1 MKYNTPAKTNR
12 SERKN
17 TKSIYLL
24 IVVAFAAVMLFS
36 PFRDTVQSVF
46 SASASKA
53 EVYYMGDVD
62 FNGKVEPSDARTV
75 LRAAVR
81 LTTLSGQ
88 EGENVYPVESGKP
101 NQAQVADIDGDLK
114 ITSAD
119 ARAILRMSVNL
130 DELKEVDNYGT
141 VEEPNP
147 YDDDLVFAPTAADYS
162 YDPTLCRICGKRQG
176 SIYMSDDPSVSN
188 WPYICWELKGGCCRS
203 LDDYTCPY
211 CGEDVQRM
219 TCHTCKT
226 LKPEYQKI
234 VDSDEFKQKVERY
247 FELLKEEN
255 NDDLTTTEEE
265 YEYDYDHLIT
275 EIPDMEFSIPDFD
288 IDFNSIIP

>member
-1 MKYNTPAKTNR
+1 MKNIITKF
-12 SERKN
+12 KN
-17 TKSIYLL
+17 VRPVYF
-24 IVVAFAAVMLFS
+24 VVAFVMLAVALAVPMQKQITRLFS
-36 PFRDTVQSVF
+36 D
-46 SASASKA
+46 AAESKI
-53 EVYYMGDVD
+53 YYMGDVD

-147 YDDDLVFAPTAADYS
+147 YDDDLSFAPTAADYS

-188 WPYICWELKGGCCRS
+188 WPYICWELNGGCCRS
-203 LDDYTCPY
+203 MDDYTCPY
-211 CGEDVQRM
+211 CGEDVPRM

-255 NDDLTTTEEE
+255 NDDLTTTEE